1 MGGGVA
7 NLKPLPQATLKKDKR
22 RMCVLCG
29 RGSASPW
36 GRTSWAKLPSILPS
50 WELPSRLGRVNGLK
64 GTASTKELLMQ
75 RQPKSGAKSCSF
87 YLTEGRY
94 CRLKPW
100 GLAPLFGKSTVLIRW
115 ANKCSFQ
122 FINIAEGRATIYL
135 WVLRPIRLQL
145 GIIVGKSRVLIMDK
159 GRELFKQK
167 GAGLDAFT
175 HFFN

>member
-7 NLKPLPQATLKKDKR
+7 NIKPLPQATLKKRQKKKVCSVWKGLSIPLR
-22 RMCVLCG
+22 KY
-29 RGSASPW
+29 
-36 GRTSWAKLPSILPS
+36 SWAKLPSILTS
-50 WELPSRLGRVNGLK
+50 WELGRVNGLK
-64 GTASTKELLMQ
+64 GTASTKELLTQ
-75 RQPKSGAKSCSF
+75 RQPKSGAKSSCSF

-100 GLAPLFGKSTVLIRW
+100 GLTPLFGKSTVLIRW

-122 FINIAEGRATIYL
+122 FINIAVGRATIYL
-135 WVLRPIRLQL
+135 WVLRPIRLEL
-145 GIIVGKSRVLIMDK
+145 GIIVGKSWVLIMDK